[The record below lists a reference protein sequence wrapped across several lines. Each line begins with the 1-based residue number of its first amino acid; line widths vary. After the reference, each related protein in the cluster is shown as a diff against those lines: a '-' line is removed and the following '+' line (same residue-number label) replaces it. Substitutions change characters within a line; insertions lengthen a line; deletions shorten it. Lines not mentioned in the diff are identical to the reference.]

1 MERNFSPPER
11 AMSIRIRACLLAVSI
26 LTMSSAAFSTPIQW
40 TVGSGANNHYY
51 DIIRVPGGV
60 SWTAANTAALAA
72 NGHLATITSA
82 EEGLFVYANLVD
94 NPIYWNQEPGGSD
107 LGPWL
112 GAYQTSDNG
121 GQANSNW
128 VWVTGEPWSYSNWHS
143 GEPNNFTGLLENY
156 LSYKCAPTATCR
168 SAQWNDLPDNVSAFG
183 TAVLAYV
190 IEWDA
195 PTAVPAPSI
204 AQTQIRAVPNPFSAS
219 TRVSI
224 TTPSKQDVVVGIY
237 DASGRRVRA
246 FKAASVE
253 GEYAVAW
260 DGTDARGVRVPSG
273 VYFVRVSSRAGVVVA
288 RLVLIR

>member
-1 MERNFSPPER
+1 
-11 AMSIRIRACLLAVSI
+11 MSIRICACLIAVSI
-26 LTMSSAAFSTPIQW
+26 LIMSSAGFATPIQW
-40 TVGSGANNHYY
+40 TVGSGGNGHYY
-51 DIIRVPGGV
+51 DIIRVAAGI
-60 SWTAANTAALAA
+60 SWTAANTAATNA

-82 EEGLFVYANLVD
+82 AEGVFVYTNLVD

-128 VWVTGEPWSYSNWHS
+128 VWVTGEPWSYTNWHS
-143 GEPNNFTGLLENY
+143 GEPNNFTGLLENF

-195 PTAVPAPSI
+195 PTAVSAPSI
-204 AQTQIRAVPNPFSAS
+204 VQTQIRAVPNPFSTS

-224 TTPSKQDVVVGIY
+224 TTSSQRDVVVGIY

-246 FKAASVE
+246 FKSASVD
-253 GEYAVAW
+253 GEYSLVW
-260 DGTDARGVRVPSG
+260 DGTDASGVRVPSG
-273 VYFVRVSSRAGVVVA
+273 IYLARATTAAGSVVT
-288 RLVLIR
+288 RMVLIR